1 MTQNDKQT
9 LLPMKTSTSP
19 LLTLPS
25 TAPAVGKASST
36 AHRLLKLPFAGGLLA
51 RACGSALILFATV
64 LCQGQALP
72 PVETTPDG
80 QRYRAGEVL
89 VQFKGDVTDQ
99 QVAGAFQ
106 QGRLGLIKHIQTP
119 AMKAHGRIGITRT
132 TTVLSVPEAV
142 RRLNQLPGVEFAEPD
157 WVATQNYESND
168 PLYLNGS
175 LWGMFSDDAP
185 AAIGPA
191 PTYNPFGTQAEKAW
205 TAGFVGSSDIYVG
218 IIDGGPQIDH
228 PDLAANIWTNPGE
241 IAGNG
246 LDDDGDGYVDDLH
259 GWNAYADKGLV
270 SNVSDA
276 DPHGTHVAGT
286 IGAVGGNGLGVAG
299 VNWDVTMISGMCF
312 VGGYGYYSDII
323 QAIDYMTN
331 LKTRKG
337 LNIVALNC
345 SFGGPSFS
353 QALLDA
359 FTRAAKAGILSVAAA
374 GNNTNNI
381 DITPFYPASFNTT
394 ASAGYNAI
402 VSVAAIQSDGAL
414 ASFSNYGQTNVDLAA
429 PGVGVLSTVPYA
441 TPTVRVGGDSYLAG
455 QLQNAATGT
464 ASAELVDGGKALV
477 PDANWA
483 GKVVL
488 VERGDVTFLIKVM
501 NVQNAGG
508 LAAVIYNNVPGS
520 FTGSLLSSTSAIPA
534 VCISREDGLLLQG
547 KLGLSATVDS
557 PLPGTPG
564 SSYAYFN
571 GTSMAAPHVV
581 GAVALYAST
590 HPGSTPAQTRHDLLT
605 AGVRPL
611 AALQGITV
619 TGGSL
624 DIGTLMTVPANTLPA
639 PAAPATLRAVAA
651 SGTHVDLSWKDQ
663 SNNELGFAIE
673 RSTDGATYYLA
684 DTVGAAHM
692 SYSDLTVQ
700 PGHTYFYRVRAY
712 NPGGSSAYA
721 PPASV
726 ATPAVSLP
734 KAPSSLTATALSAG
748 SGVSLAWKDN
758 ASNEDGFQIERKT
771 GTTWQ
776 VLTTVAANT
785 KTFTD
790 ASAARRTT
798 YAYRVLAFNVAG
810 GSPYSNQVSVTTK

>member
-1 MTQNDKQT
+1 MN
-9 LLPMKTSTSP
+9 KTSQ
-19 LLTLPS
+19 
-25 TAPAVGKASST
+25 
-36 AHRLLKLPFAGGLLA
+36 LLKLPFAGGLLA

-89 VQFKGDVTDQ
+89 VQFKADVTDQ

-119 AMKAHGRIGITRT
+119 AMRASGRIGLTRT
-132 TTVLSVPEAV
+132 ATVLSVPEAV

-157 WVATQNYESND
+157 WVATQQSVSND
-168 PLYLNGS
+168 PLYLNGY
-175 LWGMFSDDAP
+175 LWGMYSDDAP
-185 AAIGPA
+185 GAIGPA
-191 PTYNPFGTQAEKAW
+191 ATYNLFGTQAEKAW
-205 TAGFVGSSDIYVG
+205 AAGFVGSPDIYVG
-218 IIDGGPQIDH
+218 VIDGGLQLDH

-259 GWNAYADKGLV
+259 GWNAVDDNG
-270 SNVSDA
+270 NVSFIDA
-276 DPHGTHVAGT
+276 ATDSHATHVAGT

-299 VNWDVTMISGMCF
+299 VNWNVTLISGKVF
-312 VGGYGYYSDII
+312 PGGYYSDII

-353 QALLDA
+353 QAALDA
-359 FTRAAKAGILSVAAA
+359 YTRAAKAGIISVVAAMNSA
-374 GNNTNNI
+374 TNI
-381 DITPFYPASFNTT
+381 DLAPAYPASFNTT
-394 ASAGYNAI
+394 ASAGYDAI
-402 VSVAAIQSDGAL
+402 ISVTAIQSDGAL
-414 ASFSNYGQTNVDLAA
+414 ASFSNYGQRNVDLAA
-429 PGVGVLSTVPYA
+429 PGVGVLSTVAFA
-441 TPTVRVGGDSYLAG
+441 TPTVMAGGDSYLAG
-455 QLQNAATGT
+455 QIQNAAPGT
-464 ASAELVDGGKALV
+464 ASAELVDGGKALA
-477 PDANWA
+477 PGTNWA

-488 VERGDVTFLIKVM
+488 VERGDVRCFIKVM

-508 LAAVIYNNVPGS
+508 LAAVIYNNVPGG
-520 FTGSLLSSTSAIPA
+520 FAGSLLSSTSAIPA
-534 VCISREDGLLLQG
+534 VSISREDGLLLQG
-547 KLGLSATVDS
+547 KLGLLSATVVS
-557 PLPGTPG
+557 PVPGTPG
-564 SSYAYFN
+564 SSYAYFD
-571 GTSMAAPHVV
+571 GTSMAAPHVT

-639 PAAPATLRAVAA
+639 PAAPANLQAIAA
-651 SGTHVDLSWKDQ
+651 SGTRVDLSWRDQ
-663 SNNELGFAIE
+663 SNNELGFDLE
-673 RSTDGATYYLA
+673 RSTDGVTFYLA
-684 DTVGAAHM
+684 DTVGANHV

-721 PPASV
+721 PPTSV

-748 SGVSLAWKDN
+748 KGVSLAWKDN
-758 ASNEDGFQIERKT
+758 ANNEDGFQIERKT

-776 VLTTVAANT
+776 VLTTVAANA
-785 KTFTD
+785 KTYTD

-798 YAYRVLAFNVAG
+798 YTYRVLAFNVAG

>member
-1 MTQNDKQT
+1 
-9 LLPMKTSTSP
+9 
-19 LLTLPS
+19 
-25 TAPAVGKASST
+25 
-36 AHRLLKLPFAGGLLA
+36 
-51 RACGSALILFATV
+51 
-64 LCQGQALP
+64 
-72 PVETTPDG
+72 
-80 QRYRAGEVL
+80 
-89 VQFKGDVTDQ
+89 
-99 QVAGAFQ
+99 
-106 QGRLGLIKHIQTP
+106 
-119 AMKAHGRIGITRT
+119 
-132 TTVLSVPEAV
+132 
-142 RRLNQLPGVEFAEPD
+142 
-157 WVATQNYESND
+157 
-168 PLYLNGS
+168 
-175 LWGMFSDDAP
+175 
-185 AAIGPA
+185 
-191 PTYNPFGTQAEKAW
+191 
-205 TAGFVGSSDIYVG
+205 
-218 IIDGGPQIDH
+218 
-228 PDLAANIWTNPGE
+228 
-241 IAGNG
+241 
-246 LDDDGDGYVDDLH
+246 
-259 GWNAYADKGLV
+259 
-270 SNVSDA
+270 
-276 DPHGTHVAGT
+276 
-286 IGAVGGNGLGVAG
+286 
-299 VNWDVTMISGMCF
+299 
-312 VGGYGYYSDII
+312 
-323 QAIDYMTN
+323 
-331 LKTRKG
+331 
-337 LNIVALNC
+337 
-345 SFGGPSFS
+345 
-353 QALLDA
+353 
-359 FTRAAKAGILSVAAA
+359 
-374 GNNTNNI
+374 
-381 DITPFYPASFNTT
+381 
-394 ASAGYNAI
+394 
-402 VSVAAIQSDGAL
+402 
-414 ASFSNYGQTNVDLAA
+414 
-429 PGVGVLSTVPYA
+429 
-441 TPTVRVGGDSYLAG
+441 
-455 QLQNAATGT
+455 
-464 ASAELVDGGKALV
+464 
-477 PDANWA
+477 
-483 GKVVL
+483 
-488 VERGDVTFLIKVM
+488 
-501 NVQNAGG
+501 
-508 LAAVIYNNVPGS
+508 
-520 FTGSLLSSTSAIPA
+520 
-534 VCISREDGLLLQG
+534 
-547 KLGLSATVDS
+547 
-557 PLPGTPG
+557 
-564 SSYAYFN
+564 
-571 GTSMAAPHVV
+571 MAAPHVV